1 MTEAS
6 AFIGLFLS
14 AFLAATLIPAQSELG
29 LGYLVINTD
38 YSMMLLVTVA
48 STGNTAGATINWLI
62 GRGVARSVVSSKKM
76 RPSTRYGTVI
86 NWYKKYGHWTLLLS
100 WAPFIGDPI
109 TVIAGISKVPLKTF
123 LLIVALAKTSRYLII
138 ATFAEKFTLG
148 LQTGAA
154 IVKW

>member
-14 AFLAATLIPAQSELG
+14 AFLAATLIPAQSEIG

-38 YSMMLLVTVA
+38 YSMALLIAVA
-48 STGNTAGATINWLI
+48 SLGNTAGATINWFI
-62 GRGVARSVVSSKKM
+62 GRGVARSIVNSKKM
-76 RPSTRYGTVI
+76 KPSTHYRTII
-86 NWYKKYGHWTLLLS
+86 NWYKKYGQWTLLLS

-109 TVIAGISKVPLKTF
+109 TVIAGIFKVPLKTF
-123 LLIVALAKTSRYLII
+123 LLIVALAKTSRYILIAI
-138 ATFAEKFTLG
+138 FAEKFTFG

-154 IVKW
+154 IVQ

>member
-14 AFLAATLIPAQSELG
+14 AFLAATLLPAQSEIG

-38 YSMMLLVTVA
+38 YSMVLLVTVA
-48 STGNTAGATINWLI
+48 NLGNTAGATINWFI
-62 GRGVARSVVSSKKM
+62 GLEVARSVVNSKRMK
-76 RPSTRYGTVI
+76 PLTRYWTII
-86 NWYKKYGHWTLLLS
+86 NWYKKYGQWTLLLS

-109 TVIAGISKVPLKTF
+109 TVIAGFFKVPLTTF
-123 LLIVALAKTSRYLII
+123 LLIVALVKTSRYILIV
-138 ATFAEKFTLG
+138 TFAKKFALG

-154 IVKW
+154 IVQ

>member
-38 YSMMLLVTVA
+38 YSIVLLVTVA
-48 STGNTAGATINWLI
+48 SIGNTAGATINWFI
-62 GRGVARSVVSSKKM
+62 GRGVARSIVNSKKM
-76 RPSTRYGTVI
+76 KPSTHYRTII
-86 NWYKKYGHWTLLLS
+86 NWYKKYGQWTLLLS
-100 WAPFIGDPI
+100 WAPFIGDTI
-109 TVIAGISKVPLKTF
+109 TVIAGIFKVPLKTF
-123 LLIVALAKTSRYLII
+123 LLIVALAKTSRYILIVI
-138 ATFAEKFTLG
+138 FAEKFTLA

-154 IVKW
+154 IVQ